1 MHSAFT
7 GGPAAIR
14 SKSGILA
21 RLPNAGGKIGHFKVV
36 ADQVFNDIGID
47 ALNGP
52 TLRDSWPVTADLRP
66 IETGTDLPSEIG
78 ERSALADQQ
87 DSKKNAE
94 H

>member
-1 MHSAFT
+1 MDRRRFAVKAAF
-7 GGPAAIR
+7 
-14 SKSGILA
+14 
-21 RLPNAGGKIGHFKVV
+21 RLVCQRVTLFRFCAKIGHFKVV
-36 ADQVFNDIGID
+36 ADRVFTAIGID

-52 TLRDSWPVTADLRP
+52 TLRDSWPVTADLRL

-94 H
+94 Q